1 VGREFHD
8 VSTSVD
14 AQPTGTQSIDRAAQ
28 LLVSVLETS
37 EPPTVGELATR
48 SGLPKSTTSRLVGA
62 LERHG
67 LVQRAPGSGSLVPGR
82 VLVRYARQETG
93 DAELIAVAADALDRL
108 AAESGET
115 VNIGIPS
122 AGAVEQLDQ
131 RDSRHY
137 LGSTNWVGRRVP
149 PHGSAL
155 GKVFLAFGAM
165 ELPPGRLEP
174 LGPDT
179 ILDRTALARDL
190 DAVHTR
196 GYAVAV
202 EELEP
207 GLWAVAAPVRDAGGS
222 VIAALSISGPTLRL
236 RDGLVDEL
244 GKLTKREAEHVSDR
258 LTYDERKRG
267 AA

>member
-1 VGREFHD
+1 MPD
-8 VSTSVD
+8 I
-14 AQPTGTQSIDRAAQ
+14 QPTGTQSIDRAAQ

-37 EPPTVGELATR
+37 EPPTVGELASR

-82 VLVRYARQETG
+82 VLLRYARQETG
-93 DAELIAVAADALDRL
+93 EAELIAVAAAALDRL
-108 AAESGET
+108 AAKSGET

-165 ELPPGRLEP
+165 ALAPGRLEP

-179 ILDRTALARDL
+179 ILDGTALARDL
-190 DAVHTR
+190 ESVRAR

-202 EELEP
+202 DELEP
-207 GLWAVAAPVRDAGGS
+207 GLWAVAAPVRDGDGS

-244 GKLTKREAEHVSDR
+244 GELTKREAEIVSDR
-258 LTYDERKRG
+258 LAYDERKRG

>member
-1 VGREFHD
+1 MGREFHD
-8 VSTSVD
+8 VSTSAD

-165 ELPPGRLEP
+165 ELPPGSLDQ
-174 LGPDT
+174 LGPGT
-179 ILDRTALARDL
+179 IRDHAALARDL
-190 DAVHTR
+190 ESVRTR

>member
-1 VGREFHD
+1 MP
-8 VSTSVD
+8 SM
-14 AQPTGTQSIDRAAQ
+14 QPTGTQSIDRAAQ

-37 EPPTVGELATR
+37 EPPTVGELALR

-67 LVQRAPGSGSLVPGR
+67 LVQRSPGTGSLVPGR

-93 DAELIAVAADALDRL
+93 EAELIAVASDALDRL

-155 GKVFLAFGAM
+155 GKVFLALGAM
-165 ELPPGRLEP
+165 ELAPGRLDR
-174 LGPDT
+174 LGPET
-179 ILDRTALARDL
+179 IVDRAALTRDL
-190 DAVHTR
+190 DAVRAR

-202 EELEP
+202 DELEP
-207 GLWAVAAPVRDAGGS
+207 GLWAVAAPVHDGDGS

-236 RDGLVDEL
+236 REGLLDALGEL
-244 GKLTKREAEHVSDR
+244 TTREARIVSSH